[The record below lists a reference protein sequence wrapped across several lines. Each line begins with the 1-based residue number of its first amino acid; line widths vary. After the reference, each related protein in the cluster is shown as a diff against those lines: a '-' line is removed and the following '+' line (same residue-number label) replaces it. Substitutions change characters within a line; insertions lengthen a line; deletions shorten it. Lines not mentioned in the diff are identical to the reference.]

1 MRSIPFQEFKKI
13 YEEKAEAIYKYWTRE
28 MQTEMSFHCY
38 GWKPGLFD
46 IRTYLEASVV
56 RYYTAYCA
64 FAERGVGLTVCDV
77 GGFWGV
83 FPITLRQLGYEVTL
97 TESLKY
103 YGTSFE
109 GLFDSIRAQGV
120 RIVDYD
126 PFKPGP
132 VPGQYDMV
140 TVMAILEHYPHS
152 LKVFMMNMTSMMQP
166 TGGLYI
172 EVPNIAYW
180 PKRINL
186 LWGRTPLVD
195 LENIYKS
202 KTPFIGHHHEF
213 TISELRAL
221 AELSN
226 IEIIKEFY
234 YTYSVEGGIWKR
246 FLRYPLE
253 TMVQTTWPNTRECLA
268 ILCRKKKPVFEKN
281 D

>member
-13 YEEKAEAIYKYWTRE
+13 YEEKVNAISRYWTRE
-28 MQTEMSFHCY
+28 MQKEMSFHCY
-38 GWKPGLFD
+38 GWDPSLFD
-46 IRTYLEASVV
+46 IRNYLEASVI
-56 RYYTAYCA
+56 RYYTAYRA
-64 FAERGVGLTVCDV
+64 FAERGEGLTLCDV

-83 FPITLRQLGYEVTL
+83 FPITLRQLGFEVTL

-109 GLFDSIRAQGV
+109 DLFDHIRAQGV

-132 VPGQYDMV
+132 IPGQYDIV

-152 LKVFMMNMTSMMQP
+152 LRGFMVNVTSMMEQEG
-166 TGGLYI
+166 TLYI

-180 PKRINL
+180 PKRMNL
-186 LWGRTPLVD
+186 LLGRSPLVALQD
-195 LENIYKS
+195 IYRS
-202 KTPFIGHHHEF
+202 ETPFIGHHHEF
-213 TISELRAL
+213 TISELRVL

-234 YTYSVEGGIWKR
+234 YTYSVEGDIWRR
-246 FLRYPLE
+246 FWRYPIE
-253 TMVQTTWPNTRECLA
+253 MVVQTFWPNTRECLA
-268 ILCRKKKPVFEKN
+268 ILCRKKKAAIERN